1 MPAKWKESEV
11 VVPRDQRGRIMR
23 TDNPVKTYTHYYL
36 KQTPSAELIK
46 YLNDYSSKPKKI
58 MKARNGNDKFLYLY
72 LILTYKLKKED

>member
-36 KQTPSAELIK
+36 KQTPSAELIE
-46 YLNDYSSKPKKI
+46 YLNGYSSKPKKVQI
-58 MKARNGNDKFLYLY
+58 ARTELVRRG
-72 LILTYKLKKED
+72 YKVFWKPKVAI

>member
-36 KQTPSAELIK
+36 KQTPSAELIAVS
-46 YLNDYSSKPKKI
+46 YTH
-58 MKARNGNDKFLYLY
+58 
-72 LILTYKLKKED
+72 LTLPTKRIV

>member
-36 KQTPSAELIK
+36 KQTPSAELIE
-46 YLNDYSSKPKKI
+46 YLNGDSSKPKKVQI
-58 MKARNGNDKFLYLY
+58 ARNELVRRG
-72 LILTYKLKKED
+72 YKVFWKPKVAI

>member
-36 KQTPSAELIK
+36 KQTPSAELIE
-46 YLNDYSSKPKKI
+46 YLNGYSSKPKKVQI
-58 MKARNGNDKFLYLY
+58 ARNELVRRG
-72 LILTYKLKKED
+72 YKVFWKPKVAI

>member
-36 KQTPSAELIK
+36 KQTPSEELIK

-58 MKARNGNDKFLYLY
+58 MKARNELVRRGYTITWKPKVA
-72 LILTYKLKKED
+72 I